1 VPAGFTRA
9 SPESPLWTLDGAPA
23 AVIACF
29 RPFDPAAVPA
39 TLPLAATLDAANAG
53 TYVFLPPGTA
63 LADPL
68 PAALAAFVAAQPR
81 PPAFAWIPAPG
92 DPPATWRA
100 STIARSGVA
109 TAGAAGVLLRNLA
122 LWVGAGCAI
131 AVDAA
136 GDALV
141 LTPPAAGRI
150 YLTGAAGAA
159 SWSTGAAPLTVP
171 FAGPRAGC
179 LTTAITLDSATDL
192 DRLDVGLRLF
202 APGAPTA
209 LLRDRLAS
217 WRLPV
222 FAAAPGGEVP
232 VQLSLDPLSP
242 TVPARTAFGLAPAT
256 GATAPELGS
265 CYVTTTGLAVTL
277 TPLADP
283 PAALVPAVRALAAD
297 AGPMDPF
304 YLVPSGAFALTVRD
318 EHGNAVTGAQRLACG
333 TSGLE
338 YVTLD
343 QPGSTVV
350 FTPDGDALAIGRGLQ
365 GGATTAYASLFG
377 PDGTALTYR
386 AQPESAPVFAP
397 PDASGYLDF
406 YELAGQP
413 LPAASAPPAVFPMLP
428 FAGVAPRDAAAA
440 AAVERAAVA
449 PRRRSLVGAA
459 APVGAA
465 RPDAAVATATTVGAT
480 PQGLLGEFG
489 DGVLSALDLLQSN
502 GQAIRLGAVSD
513 PLREALQSS
522 QLFLVVSDP
531 AALQGPSP
539 PAADWTIRIP
549 ATDDRSEWWT
559 LQAGLTGAWKD
570 TGTLLIVKHAGT
582 ALEALAADTTAWT
595 QPTDFNTNQ
604 DGVADAQRT
613 LRDAI
618 AKAREQVDAH
628 PAFQPFL
635 DLVADASWQGLLILN
650 CAMPV
655 ADLPS
660 QLAGLGAGIQQDGFK
675 AHHIGLTITPV
686 AHDGQGALVQ
696 TDSSLFGL
704 LFYES
709 PQSAAGAPGPYAFSV
724 RSLLVRWANSAVAD
738 FSSVIDLLVDELFG
752 DPVQL
757 TRSKDNVIELYGVY
771 QQQGGDSTY
780 TFTTREDSMF
790 GATSG
795 VLSAVDVAGAQFVTV
810 TPPGPQATAESTFLL
825 SGSLRYVPPKVAF
838 DLFSYGPPPEPQP
851 DDAGWRLAFANLRIE
866 IRYTPGDPTKNQ
878 YLFDATKLALDPA
891 QSAPRAGSL
900 FASFPLTPSG
910 FVHVPEPVPA
920 AGGGDAKPPA
930 PATPASLG
938 FLGVDAPQAGGALD
952 APWFG
957 VVADLGLGTAG
968 ALASQLGF
976 RASLLASWAPG
987 SPSSPN
993 VAVGLKLPGS
1003 GGGGSLLSLES
1014 VLKLKIGALA
1024 MQRSDGT
1031 YVLALDRISLSVL
1044 MLTFPSHGQIGA
1056 SLFADPTGKDHTTLG
1071 WYAAYAKDKDKD
1083 PQR

>member
-1 VPAGFTRA
+1 MRA
-9 SPESPLWTLDGAPA
+9 
-23 AVIACF
+23 
-29 RPFDPAAVPA
+29 
-39 TLPLAATLDAANAG
+39 
-53 TYVFLPPGTA
+53 
-63 LADPL
+63 
-68 PAALAAFVAAQPR
+68 
-81 PPAFAWIPAPG
+81 
-92 DPPATWRA
+92 
-100 STIARSGVA
+100 
-109 TAGAAGVLLRNLA
+109 
-122 LWVGAGCAI
+122 
-131 AVDAA
+131 
-136 GDALV
+136 
-141 LTPPAAGRI
+141 
-150 YLTGAAGAA
+150 
-159 SWSTGAAPLTVP
+159 
-171 FAGPRAGC
+171 
-179 LTTAITLDSATDL
+179 
-192 DRLDVGLRLF
+192 
-202 APGAPTA
+202 
-209 LLRDRLAS
+209 RD
-217 WRLPV
+217 
-222 FAAAPGGEVP
+222 
-232 VQLSLDPLSP
+232 
-242 TVPARTAFGLAPAT
+242 
-256 GATAPELGS
+256 
-265 CYVTTTGLAVTL
+265 
-277 TPLADP
+277 
-283 PAALVPAVRALAAD
+283 
-297 AGPMDPF
+297 
-304 YLVPSGAFALTVRD
+304 
-318 EHGNAVTGAQRLACG
+318 
-333 TSGLE
+333 
-338 YVTLD
+338 
-343 QPGSTVV
+343 
-350 FTPDGDALAIGRGLQ
+350 GRGLQ

-377 PDGTALTYR
+377 PDGAALTYR

-413 LPAASAPPAVFPMLP
+413 LPAAGASPAAVFPMLP

-449 PRRRSLVGAA
+449 PLRRSIVGAA
-459 APVGAA
+459 APVTAT
-465 RPDAAVATATTVGAT
+465 RPDAAATTTVGAT
-480 PQGLLGEFG
+480 PQGLLGAFG
-489 DGVLSALDLLQSN
+489 DGVLSALNLLQSN
-502 GQAIRLGAVSD
+502 GQAIQLGAVSD

-522 QLFLVVSDP
+522 QLFLVASDP

-539 PAADWTIRIP
+539 PAVDWTIEIP

-559 LQAGLTGAWKD
+559 LQAGLTGAWRD

-582 ALEALAADTTAWT
+582 SLEALAADTTAWT
-595 QPTDFNTNQ
+595 QPTDFNIDS
-604 DGVADAQRT
+604 DGVLAAQRT
-613 LRDAI
+613 LQGAI
-618 AKAREQVDAH
+618 AKARDQVRAH

-655 ADLPS
+655 GDLPS
-660 QLAGLGAGIQQDGFK
+660 QLAGLGAGIQQSGFK

-724 RSLLVRWANSAVAD
+724 QSLLVRWANSAVAD

-752 DPVQL
+752 DPVAL
-757 TRSKDNVIELYGVY
+757 TRSRDNVIELYGVY

-780 TFTTREDSMF
+780 TFTTREDSTF

-795 VLSAVDVAGAQFVTV
+795 VLSAVDVASAQFVTV
-810 TPPGPQATAESTFLL
+810 TPPGPQAAAESTFLL
-825 SGSLRYVPPKVAF
+825 SGSLRYVAPKLPF
-838 DLFSYGPPPEPQP
+838 DLFSYGPPPDPQP
-851 DDAGWRLAFANLRIE
+851 DDAGWRLAYANLRIE
-866 IRYTPGDPTKNQ
+866 IRYTPGDPSKNE
-878 YLFDATKLALDPA
+878 YIFDATKLALDPA

-910 FVHVPEPVPA
+910 FVHVPRPVPA
-920 AGGGDAKPPA
+920 AGGGGDARPPA

-993 VAVGLKLPGS
+993 VAVGLRLPGS

-1014 VLKLKIGALA
+1014 VLRLKIGALA

-1031 YVLALDRISLSVL
+1031 YVLALDRITLSVL

-1056 SLFADPTGKDHTTLG
+1056 SLFGDPTGKDHTTLG
-1071 WYAAYAKDKDKD
+1071 WYAGYAKDKE
-1083 PQR
+1083 PQK